1 MASIYKEVSLRRST
15 NEIWDAVR
23 DAGAVH
29 TRLARNFVTDCE
41 FDGDVRVVT
50 FANGLVAKERIV
62 TIDDERRR
70 LVYSVIEGRPTHH
83 NGSFQVFAEGP
94 ERCRLV
100 WIADLLPEDVA
111 GAIGQMMTLGIEAI
125 RATLNEQKTAATA

>member
-1 MASIYKEVSLRRST
+1 MASIYKEVSLRRSAD
-15 NEIWDAVR
+15 EIWGAVR

-29 TRLARNFVTDCE
+29 TRLARNFVTDCRL
-41 FDGDVRVVT
+41 DGDVRVVT

-62 TIDDERRR
+62 TIDEEHRR

-100 WIADLLPEDVA
+100 WIADLLPEDIA

-125 RATLNEQKTAATA
+125 RATLNEQKAAATV

>member
-1 MASIYKEVSLRRST
+1 MASIYREISLRRSAGDVW
-15 NEIWDAVR
+15 EAVR

-29 TRLARNFVTDCE
+29 TRLARGFVTDCRL
-41 FDGDVRVVT
+41 DGDTRVVT

-62 TIDDERRR
+62 TVDDERRR

-94 ERCRLV
+94 QRCRLV
-100 WIADLLPEDVA
+100 WIADLLPDDVA

-125 RATLNEQKTAATA
+125 RATLHEATVAETA